1 MSLPPINKPRILAV
15 DDDATILKLYRLML
29 GGQYD
34 VETVASGEMALL
46 ACSGSAPDVVL
57 LDMGMPGLDGFETC
71 RRLRDAVAMPIIF
84 VTGRQDFEDHLRAY
98 DAGATDI
105 VTKPFRSEILLRKI
119 DLAIRHHLRARQLVE
134 EKASLQQMAMSF
146 LSSIGENGTL
156 LNFMRASV
164 GCRSYQMLAEHLVAA
179 LTELGV
185 TSCVQIRHRGGPTCL
200 STAGG
205 PTMLECSILDQVSG
219 MGRIFQFHQ
228 RLVVNYDHISI
239 LVSDMPRDASG
250 DDRAGR
256 LRDNI
261 VVLAETCEGLI
272 DNVEMRIESMQRAE
286 QLQLALGGASDAL
299 ESMRREYYGLLGDT
313 RLNLQALIDAVERS
327 FAWMGMNEQNERE
340 FIRTIHLSLDPVL
353 GKLAE
358 GGNFERHFGHV
369 LDALR
374 SGTQQNGIE
383 LF

>member
-1 MSLPPINKPRILAV
+1 MSHTPIRPRILAV
-15 DDDATILKLYRLML
+15 DDDAAILKLYRLML
-29 GGQYD
+29 GGLYD
-34 VETVASGEMALL
+34 VETIDSGGKALA
-46 ACSGSAPDVVL
+46 ACAERAPDVVL
-57 LDMGMPGLDGFETC
+57 LDLGMPGIDGFETC
-71 RRLRDAVAMPIIF
+71 RRLQETAAMPIIF

-98 DAGATDI
+98 DAGASDI

-119 DLAIRHHLRARQLVE
+119 ELAIRHHLRARELAE

-146 LSSIGENGTL
+146 LSSIGESGTL
-156 LNFMRASV
+156 LSFMRASV
-164 GCRSYQMLAEHLVAA
+164 SCRTHLALAEHLVAA

-185 TSCVQIRHRGGPTCL
+185 TSCVQIRHKAGPTCL
-200 STAGG
+200 SSDGE
-205 PTMLECSILDQVSG
+205 PTMLERSILDQVCG
-219 MGRIFQFHQ
+219 MGRIFQFHR

-239 LVSDMPRDASG
+239 LVSDMPDDASG
-250 DDRAGR
+250 GARAGR

-261 VVLAETCEGLI
+261 VVLAETGEGLI

-313 RLNLQALIDAVERS
+313 RLNLQELIDAVERS
-327 FAWMGMNEQNERE
+327 FAWMGMNERNERE
-340 FIRTIHLSLDPVL
+340 FIRTIHQSLDPVL
-353 GKLAE
+353 SKLAE